1 MYCRKEKWE
10 NCYKW
15 YIDRLKWC
23 ITVSPRG
30 NRRTFLHTLHQINK
44 SKKVCIS
51 AVVTVVIVIVLLKFC
66 KLSTAG
72 LEELWLEFG
81 VGVNQKWITV
91 HWLEH
96 SMSLPKWGAFRDVMH

>member
-1 MYCRKEKWE
+1 MYCRKEILE

-44 SKKVCIS
+44 SKKVCTS
-51 AVVTVVIVIVLLKFC
+51 AIVTDVIVIVLLKFC

-72 LEELWLEFG
+72 LEVLWLEFG
-81 VGVNQKWITV
+81 VGIN
-91 HWLEH
+91 
-96 SMSLPKWGAFRDVMH
+96 